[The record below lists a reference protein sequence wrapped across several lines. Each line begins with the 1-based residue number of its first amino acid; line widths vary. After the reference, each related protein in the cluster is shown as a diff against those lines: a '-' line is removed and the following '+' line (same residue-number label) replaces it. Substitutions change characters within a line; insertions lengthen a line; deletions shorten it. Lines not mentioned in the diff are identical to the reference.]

1 MKPNPN
7 EPNKNSKPTKSEITI
22 NKEINLDEV
31 ATELQR
37 IINSLDKNT
46 DIKKLGNELLDI
58 LRDIYFII
66 NKKEKDDKSHSNSSE
81 KEKSLDSLN
90 INNSNNNNINKNHEM
105 AGLDKDNIKKN
116 RKFGKFN

>member
-7 EPNKNSKPTKSEITI
+7 EPNKNSKSTKSQITI

-37 IINSLDKNT
+37 IINNLDKNT

-90 INNSNNNNINKNHEM
+90 INNNKNPEM
-105 AGLDKDNIKKN
+105 VELDKEKI
-116 RKFGKFN
+116 